1 MPLAL
6 RCPSPVT
13 PSAQSCITP
22 PMTTTRKIPRP
33 VLLCVMD
40 GWGQR
45 DASDN
50 NAVALAHTPVFDGL
64 RKRWPSGLMNA
75 SEEHVGL
82 PKGQMG
88 NSEVGHMNLGA
99 GRVVFQDLPRIDN
112 AIADGSI
119 ETQPAITAIVD
130 ALKASGGTCHLMGL
144 VSTGGVHS
152 HQRHVAALARILAA
166 RGMTVV
172 VHVFTDGR
180 DCPPQSAADQLRAFV
195 ADLAGSARIASVT
208 GRFFA
213 MDRDRRWER
222 VEAAWRAVALAEA
235 DQRAG
240 DAVAAVEAAYARGET
255 DEFVAPTVIGDGAAI
270 RDGDGIVMANF
281 RADRAREI
289 LTALLDPGFDGFA
302 RPRVPTLAVAA
313 GMVEYSRALARR
325 MTAIFPPQD
334 LADTLGEVVAKA
346 GRRQLRI
353 AETEKYPHVTFFLN
367 GGREEV
373 FAGEDRIMVPSPKV
387 KTYDLQP
394 EMSAP
399 EVCDK
404 LVTAIR
410 SGAYDLIVANFA
422 NPDMVGHT
430 GSLAA
435 AIKAVETV
443 DTCVGRVAEAIEAA
457 GGVMFLT
464 ADHGNCET
472 MVDPETGGPHT
483 AHTTNLV
490 PTVLVGAPAGV
501 VGLRT
506 GKLADVAPTLLT
518 LMGIT
523 PPAAM
528 TGTPLLV
535 TADAAARDDHAAE

>member
-1 MPLAL
+1 
-6 RCPSPVT
+6 
-13 PSAQSCITP
+13 
-22 PMTTTRKIPRP
+22 MTTTRDIPRP

-50 NAVALAHTPVFDGL
+50 NAVALAHTPVFDRL
-64 RKRWPSGLMNA
+64 RRRWPSGLMNA

-119 ETQPAITAIVD
+119 ERQPAIAAIVD
-130 ALKASGGTCHLMGL
+130 TLKASGGTCHLMGL

-152 HQRHVAALARILAA
+152 HQRHVAALARLLAA
-166 RGMTVV
+166 RGVPVV

-180 DCPPQSAADQLRAFV
+180 DCPPKSAADQIRAFA
-195 ADLAGSARIASVT
+195 ADIAGSARIASVT

-213 MDRDRRWER
+213 MDRDKRWER
-222 VEAAWRAVALAEA
+222 VEVAWRAVALAEA
-235 DQRAG
+235 DQHAS

-255 DEFVAPTVIGDGAAI
+255 DEFVAPTVIGGGVAI

-289 LTALLDPGFDGFA
+289 LAALLDPGFDGFE
-302 RPRVPTLAVAA
+302 RPRVPKLAIAA
-313 GMVEYSRALARR
+313 GMVEYSSALAGR
-325 MTAIFPPQD
+325 MTAIFPPQN
-334 LADTLGEVVAKA
+334 LADTLGEVVARA

-373 FAGEDRIMVPSPKV
+373 FEGEDRIMVPSPKV

-404 LVTAIR
+404 LVSAIR
-410 SGAYDLIVANFA
+410 SGTYDLIVANFA

-435 AIKAVETV
+435 AIRAVETV
-443 DTCVGRVAEAIEAA
+443 DTCVGRVAEAIEAT

-528 TGTPLLV
+528 TGTPMLV